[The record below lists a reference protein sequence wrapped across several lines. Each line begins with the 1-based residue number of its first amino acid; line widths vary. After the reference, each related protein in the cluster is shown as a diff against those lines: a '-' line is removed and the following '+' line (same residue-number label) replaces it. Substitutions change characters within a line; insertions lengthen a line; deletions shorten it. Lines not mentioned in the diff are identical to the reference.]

1 MTGLSTANG
10 GGEKGREGLVIMFG
24 PSVNGEVVQGWRGY
38 EAGVMRMKKKRCGV
52 NLLIILLLL
61 CLLFTVS

>member
-1 MTGLSTANG
+1 
-10 GGEKGREGLVIMFG
+10 MFG
-24 PSVNGEVVQGWRGY
+24 PSVNGDVVQGWRGY